1 MVLSYPRGA
10 IQALRKL
17 LKGLRVGA
25 MYYNSGCQ
33 YAAQWYL
40 SGSMGPWG
48 PGVLEWSPA
57 PHEGLPSRYIH
68 CTKKHALR
76 VLTAVQ

>member
-25 MYYNSGCQ
+25 MYYNTGCQ

-40 SGSMGPWG
+40 SGSIVPWG
-48 PGVLEWSPA
+48 PGVVSSA
-57 PHEGLPSRYIH
+57 
-68 CTKKHALR
+68 T
-76 VLTAVQ
+76 

>member
-25 MYYNSGCQ
+25 MYYNTGCQ

-40 SGSMGPWG
+40 SGSMGPRG
-48 PGVLEWSPA
+48 PGVVSSA
-57 PHEGLPSRYIH
+57 
-68 CTKKHALR
+68 T
-76 VLTAVQ
+76 

>member
-25 MYYNSGCQ
+25 MYYNTGCQ

-48 PGVLEWSPA
+48 PGVVSSA
-57 PHEGLPSRYIH
+57 
-68 CTKKHALR
+68 T
-76 VLTAVQ
+76 